1 MQHGSNAAFQNW
13 ERKILKR
20 SQSLT
25 LERSLLLLIL
35 SMTPQGTLGTFQET
49 KMCDVEDEIL
59 PLIIF
64 SKYDKHFK
72 VSTV

>member
-1 MQHGSNAAFQNW
+1 M
-13 ERKILKR
+13 
-20 SQSLT
+20 
-25 LERSLLLLIL
+25 IL

-72 VSTV
+72 VSMV